1 VRADGRLGKQLTQRR
16 QGIFPHPHPQT
27 GDYIRFPVTASP
39 DISALSPPLPPF
51 LNSLWGFVGVRI
63 TEFLTAF
70 YNFTPGSMAFSFHE
84 NGLRTFGWAICL

>member
-1 VRADGRLGKQLTQRR
+1 MRADGRLGKQLTQRR
-16 QGIFPHPHPQT
+16 PGVFRVPPAQP
-27 GDYIRFPVTASP
+27 GDDIRFPVTARP

-70 YNFTPGSMAFSFHE
+70 YNFTPGSMAVSFHE
-84 NGLRTFGWAICL
+84 KGLSSFVWAMGF